1 MYQQGAVTTVQ
12 IELVSVILVYYC
24 IGVVGYGA
32 QQILNR
38 GFYAVQDTK
47 SPVLINVFVL
57 LFNII
62 ISIILVG
69 PFTYRGLAMAYSLSG
84 LLSML
89 VLGVALRFKI
99 GQYGGKAL
107 VKSALQSIIASAVM
121 GLAVYFVANGL
132 EQVLDLSSKLM
143 QVLQVGI
150 GITAGVV
157 VYAAM
162 AIVMRM
168 EEAQQVLRIVKRK
181 LRRS

>member
-1 MYQQGAVTTVQ
+1 
-12 IELVSVILVYYC
+12 
-24 IGVVGYGA
+24 
-32 QQILNR
+32 
-38 GFYAVQDTK
+38 
-47 SPVLINVFVL
+47 
-57 LFNII
+57 
-62 ISIILVG
+62 
-69 PFTYRGLAMAYSLSG
+69 
-84 LLSML
+84 
-89 VLGVALRFKI
+89 
-99 GQYGGKAL
+99 
-107 VKSALQSIIASAVM
+107 VM
-121 GLAVYFVANGL
+121 GVAVYFVANGL